1 MSIDWNQAAAAW
13 DRHRATIEDMKTE
26 VTERLLAS
34 IGPLHGRRIL
44 ELGGG
49 TGELAARLAE
59 AAGASGS
66 LLATDAAP
74 AMVELLE
81 KRLASYPSVEVGTV
95 DVMAVDLP
103 VGSFD
108 VVVFRMGLM
117 MAPDPD
123 VALAGVR
130 RVLRAGGTFAT
141 AVWAAPHE
149 NPWMTAVGMAA
160 AMNGLVSGGPPVG
173 PGGPFSLAD
182 PADLER
188 RVRAAGF
195 EEVTVEVV
203 RKHRHYRDAAQQVEE
218 IGTLSPQLA
227 GAFDQATPE
236 QMALVVESVAALT
249 AQHAAEGGG
258 ADVPATSL
266 LCVAR

>member
-1 MSIDWNQAAAAW
+1 MTIDWDRAAAAW
-13 DRHRATIEDMKTE
+13 DRHRGAIEDMKAE
-26 VTERLLAS
+26 VTERLLAA
-34 IGPLHGRRIL
+34 IDPLTGQRIL

-59 AAGASGS
+59 ATGPSGS
-66 LLATDAAP
+66 LLATDGAP
-74 AMVELLE
+74 SMVRLLE
-81 KRLASYPSVEVGTV
+81 ERLASYSTVEVGRV
-95 DVMAVDLP
+95 DAMAIELP
-103 VGSFD
+103 ADSFD

-117 MAPDPD
+117 MATDPD

-130 RVLRAGGTFAT
+130 RVLRSGGTFVT

-182 PADLER
+182 PEDLER

-195 EEVTVEVV
+195 EDVTVEAV
-203 RKHRHYRDAAQQVEE
+203 RTHRHYRDAAQQVEE
-218 IGTLSPQLA
+218 IGALSPQLA
-227 GAFDQATPE
+227 EAFEQATPE
-236 QMALVVESVAALT
+236 QVALVVESVATLT
-249 AQHAAEGGG
+249 AQHTAEGGG
-258 ADVPATSL
+258 VDVPATSL